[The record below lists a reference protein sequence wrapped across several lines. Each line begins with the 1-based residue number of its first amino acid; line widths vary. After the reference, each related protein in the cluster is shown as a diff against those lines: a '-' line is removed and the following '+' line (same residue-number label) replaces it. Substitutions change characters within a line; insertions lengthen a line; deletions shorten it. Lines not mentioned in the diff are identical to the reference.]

1 MKMKKMLSSVI
12 AAAMVMSTMSINVF
26 AEEYPTENWIDSADT
41 SWYENGAPYVINDA
55 DDLAGLAKLV
65 NEKTAFASKDFCDDT
80 VTLGAD
86 IDLEGKLWTPIGQR
100 GGARGKDYGSFLGIF
115 DGGEYTISNVTVVD
129 SNDIGLYYA
138 NIGLFGSAGLYDES
152 TKTVIKN
159 FTVDNATVISTI
171 KNDHKG
177 SCVAAVIGNSNANI
191 DVQNI
196 YLTGNVTVEGYAYV
210 GGIVGHGYPAMDNC
224 HVNAT
229 GTVKSNMW
237 CCGGLIGYLGEGAD
251 VTNCSVKGL
260 DLWSAMA
267 GIGGAVGR
275 TNGGSTLNNIDV
287 SNTTIDTTP
296 GYKGY
301 GVGYVASGADTATN
315 SSVSGVSTTLNG
327 EAYTPDDAGAV
338 SVNVAIVDGEG
349 FATLADAIAYAETL
363 TGDVTIE
370 LVDDV
375 TEDVTIQQKAG
386 LYLTISGVNDA
397 VFNGTM
403 TIDGK
408 SSSTTDRSLVIEN
421 IAFEADGISGDA
433 NIFVPG
439 GGQRYTY
446 NVTVQNCSFTDSG
459 ATTQDI
465 PAIKQSTG
473 GCKNW
478 EIIGCT
484 VDNTMH
490 SLLQVHNV
498 DNIVIDGCTVES
510 KNGINL
516 ANSANAEVKN
526 STVDVSGYAVRIGDG
541 SNPSISPKVT
551 ITNNNLKTSSTAAED
566 AAIVIR
572 KGASMATVN
581 IEENNI
587 VGEYSIANDPDKAVT
602 DFSALN
608 ITADKNYWGG
618 SVANVEGFEIAF
630 ESYYVDEDRTTLKSF
645 PEGEF
650 NSGIVGVGV
659 DSKNREKFFVELQN
673 VKSYESLVMKTYSDD
688 VLIATTTL
696 RDYDRDDENA
706 ALYPRIGTTTV
717 NVTLPNYTAGSWD
730 TQWHYAPDEDLV
742 PNKVELWV
750 DGVLKDTK
758 EGITDADAEAYKNL
772 VSVAKFANE
781 IKLSYEKV
789 NDKEYKIYVESVDG
803 KNINRLSAVEG
814 KFDFIDLKGKATY
827 ELTAADGVTLV
838 SDRDDEN
845 VYEFNFNP
853 DATGTKLE
861 IGKVTFTA
869 TEAEFGF
876 GLVAYDETTANTATL
891 LNNIVYSYVPDG
903 DMKVDGKFN
912 VTDSVIDGGV
922 KIEEETTEVKVVID
936 FNNKIT
942 AGNEADYNDMKV
954 TLTGSNGD
962 VYEGYVGSAP
972 ATDVA
977 DDNVFYFENT
987 AEKVEMTFNVKSGY
1001 RYTAVVKGE
1010 GYRTARYTTVVDDA
1024 TTLKFWNNA
1033 MADENNNPVLV
1044 PIEEYFESSKR
1055 DITFLAGDI
1064 ALDNVID
1071 KYDLAAVVSYFGYD
1085 ENTEKVDMADY
1096 VKYDLNRDGRID
1108 ADDISYVLV
1117 SWGK

>member
-1 MKMKKMLSSVI
+1 MKMKKMLSSFL
-12 AAAMVMSTMSINVF
+12 AAAMVMSTMSIAVF
-26 AEEYPTENWIDSADT
+26 ADAIDTAEEFTDAVANGGTIVLEGDIDVAETVVVPEDVTVDIDLGGYTVTGTMHKSLGAVIENNGTLTLKNGTVSSTADNGGSAVLNNGT
-41 SWYENGAPYVINDA
+41 ATVEKATLNGAPNAGDSWPSYTVNNSGVMTIQDSTITSYHGAVASYGDGAVVTLKNTNIDMSGIPGFTSHALYTYDKGAVIVDGGKIENKAKDQNSTGGSVINGAVTVIDGEFSGRIENYFGHKEPVIYGGTFDVKVPAKYLPEGAETETDA
-55 DDLAGLAKLV
+55 NGNV
-65 NEKTAFASKDFCDDT
+65 VVKTAAAKVGTVNFSTLKEATDAAADGDEVVILMPGTYKLPGFAKDIT
-80 VTLGAD
+80 ITA
-86 IDLEGKLWTPIGQR
+86 
-100 GGARGKDYGSFLGIF
+100 KDGVEVIF
-115 DGGEYTISNVTVVD
+115 DNIGAHNMQYSNVTFNNVIFDYYPNV
-129 SNDIGLYYA
+129 NYTGLQHSGNLTYNNCTVNGQVFLYGESDVFNKCTFNQNSSGA
-138 NIGLFGSAGLYDES
+138 YNVWTYGSRNAVFTDCTFNSAGKSVLIYIEKADAAYDNTFNGCEFYAS
-152 TKTVIKN
+152 E
-159 FTVDNATVISTI
+159 A
-171 KNDHKG
+171 
-177 SCVAAVIGNSNANI
+177 
-191 DVQNI
+191 
-196 YLTGNVTVEGYAYV
+196 VEGKAA
-210 GGIVGHGYPAMDNC
+210 IEIDSTNGYGKDTFHNVKADNC
-224 HVNAT
+224 T
-229 GTVKSNMW
+229 
-237 CCGGLIGYLGEGAD
+237 AD
-251 VTNCSVKGL
+251 GF
-260 DLWSAMA
+260 AA
-267 GIGGAVGR
+267 G
-275 TNGGSTLNNIDV
+275 
-287 SNTTIDTTP
+287 
-296 GYKGY
+296 
-301 GVGYVASGADTATN
+301 
-315 SSVSGVSTTLNG
+315 SVSGDTLWNEKKGSNTDVVIDNVVVAAEDVVLDRAEYADYSNRDRESLLLTFSKVGQINDSMIIEVYHDDELLSTTNLRK
-327 EAYTPDDAGAV
+327 TDRDDENTVLIPKEYSGITANILYGGTDLSGSWDTVLESAM
-338 SVNVAIVDGEG
+338 
-349 FATLADAIAYAETL
+349 TADREPNK
-363 TGDVTIE
+363 V
-370 LVDDV
+370 VV
-375 TEDVTIQQKAG
+375 
-386 LYLTISGVNDA
+386 
-397 VFNGTM
+397 
-403 TIDGK
+403 TIDGVEK
-408 SSSTTDRSLVIEN
+408 YNKALTN
-421 IAFEADGISGDA
+421 IAG
-433 NIFVPG
+433 NK
-439 GGQRYTY
+439 Y
-446 NVTVQNCSFTDSG
+446 
-459 ATTQDI
+459 
-465 PAIKQSTG
+465 
-473 GCKNW
+473 
-478 EIIGCT
+478 
-484 VDNTMH
+484 
-490 SLLQVHNV
+490 
-498 DNIVIDGCTVES
+498 
-510 KNGINL
+510 
-516 ANSANAEVKN
+516 
-526 STVDVSGYAVRIGDG
+526 
-541 SNPSISPKVT
+541 
-551 ITNNNLKTSSTAAED
+551 
-566 AAIVIR
+566 
-572 KGASMATVN
+572 
-581 IEENNI
+581 
-587 VGEYSIANDPDKAVT
+587 T
-602 DFSALN
+602 DFDYLTS
-608 ITADKNYWGG
+608 
-618 SVANVEGFEIAF
+618 
-630 ESYYVDEDRTTLKSF
+630 
-645 PEGEF
+645 GEF

-659 DSKNREKFFVELQN
+659 DSKNRERFFAELQN
-673 VKSYESLVMKTYSDD
+673 VKAYDSLVMKTYSDD

-706 ALYPRIGTTTV
+706 ALYPHIGGGTV
-717 NVTLPNYTAGSWD
+717 NVVLPNYTAGSWD

-922 KIEEETTEVKVVID
+922 KIKEETTEVKVVID